1 MVISC
6 HLLDAP
12 PNLDFQETAKSFMA
26 SAARTLVD
34 DVKKV
39 YEKAFSY
46 GNGDSDVVFNLMK
59 KNVLDFAISGQY

>member
-12 PNLDFQETAKSFMA
+12 PNLDFQETAKSYMA
-26 SAARTLVD
+26 SAAGTLVD
-34 DVKKV
+34 DVKMV
-39 YEKAFSY
+39 YQEAISC
-46 GNGDSDVVFNLMK
+46 GNGDSDVVFNIMK

>member
-12 PNLDFQETAKSFMA
+12 PNLDFQETANSYMA
-26 SAARTLVD
+26 SSARTLVD

-39 YEKAFSY
+39 YQKAISC
-46 GNGDSDVVFNLMK
+46 GNGDSDVVFDIMK
-59 KNVLDFAISGQY
+59 KNILDFAISSQY